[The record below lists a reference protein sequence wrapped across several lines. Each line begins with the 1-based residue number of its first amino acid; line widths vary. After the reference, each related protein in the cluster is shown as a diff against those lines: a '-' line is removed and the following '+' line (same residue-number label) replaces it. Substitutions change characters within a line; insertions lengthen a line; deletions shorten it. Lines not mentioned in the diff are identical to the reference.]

1 MRKITIFSM
10 LLAFIIFGAFSCTK
24 VSQEEY
30 DRLKGELSALQS
42 QLATMQ
48 AKLVD
53 AQLLQTQNETLGKQY
68 TALKSDFDALQADYE
83 ELNNKYEAMSE
94 QYDTIKSDFDALQ
107 ADYEELN
114 NKYEAMSE
122 QYEKLLKAATEAEAA
137 AEFSKEDVEQAIFKL
152 INEERTGKGVTELE
166 WGVNLYKWALE
177 NSRNMATYKRY
188 EYSSYASWQEIHWAA
203 GHNSAEGVAN
213 SAMIVWRD
221 SLQYDRNIIN
231 SVAIYGAVGVY
242 QEAGIYYITYI
253 ASPFR

>member
-1 MRKITIFSM
+1 MRKIAIFSM
-10 LLAFIIFGAFSCTK
+10 LLAFIIFGAFSCAK

-30 DRLKGELSALQS
+30 DRLKGELSALQG

-68 TALKSDFDALQADYE
+68 AAL
-83 ELNNKYEAMSE
+83 
-94 QYDTIKSDFDALQ
+94 KSDFDALQ

-221 SLQYDRNIIN
+221 SLQYDRNIVN

-253 ASPFR
+253 TSPFR

>member
-10 LLAFIIFGAFSCTK
+10 LLAFIIFGALSCAK

-48 AKLVD
+48 AKLID

-68 TALKSDFDALQADYE
+68 AALKSDFDALQA
-83 ELNNKYEAMSE
+83 N
-94 QYDTIKSDFDALQ
+94 
-107 ADYEELN
+107 YEELN

-221 SLQYDRNIIN
+221 SLQYDRNIVN

-253 ASPFR
+253 TSPFR